1 MKFIPPEEY
10 YKSLPKKRMSAG
22 TLFFNSKGEL
32 PIVKPNY
39 KENWLI
45 VGGVVDENES
55 PRAAAIREI
64 KEEIGL
70 EIKDLSLVC
79 IEYVAEK
86 GIKTEALHFTF
97 SGGILSNERISQIK
111 LQTDELDTF
120 TFVSPE
126 EAVTLLT
133 PNMIQKISECLKV
146 AEGVVLYRE
155 S

>member
-1 MKFIPPEEY
+1 M
-10 YKSLPKKRMSAG
+10 
-22 TLFFNSKGEL
+22 
-32 PIVKPNY
+32 
-39 KENWLI
+39 
-45 VGGVVDENES
+45 
-55 PRAAAIREI
+55 
-64 KEEIGL
+64 
-70 EIKDLSLVC
+70 VC

-97 SGGILSNERISQIK
+97 SGGILSDERISQIK